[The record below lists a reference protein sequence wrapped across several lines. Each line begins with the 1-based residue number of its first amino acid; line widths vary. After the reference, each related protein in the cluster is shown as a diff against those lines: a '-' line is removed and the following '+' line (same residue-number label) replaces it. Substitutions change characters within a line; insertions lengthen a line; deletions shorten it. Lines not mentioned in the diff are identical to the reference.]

1 MKITFIKTNKGK
13 RLKENEK
20 RFNKSKKA
28 DNEYKVSIDNNHR
41 INISDTKINEKIHE
55 KINEK
60 NNHKSRVENN
70 HKSRVENNHKKNNEK
85 IMEGLKVILKKNQL
99 VLLTLAL
106 MLISAGYM
114 NYNNSSNELDISLA
128 ELGDAKLVSTNI
140 TENGDYIEESNVDE
154 TSASMENEVTTNG
167 NIANQNEVEN
177 SEINKDE
184 ANSSQVNQN
193 EINNIEV
200 SQNDLNNDQINE
212 NKTNQTSNN
221 SASTMTERTS
231 NNTETEDNNYFV
243 QTRLERETMY
253 SQMLETYE
261 KILEKESIPSDQ
273 KSIASNEI
281 KNINNRKNA
290 ISIVENLIKTKGFE
304 EVVILIN
311 DNNIDVVV
319 KNNNNL
325 TTEQVA
331 QITNIVSRELNSK
344 IEDIHISIH
353 K

>member
-28 DNEYKVSIDNNHR
+28 DDEYKVSIENNR
-41 INISDTKINEKIHE
+41 IHISDMKINEKINE
-55 KINEK
+55 KI
-60 NNHKSRVENN
+60 N

-85 IMEGLKVILKKNQL
+85 IMEGLKVIFKKNQL

-106 MLISAGYM
+106 MLITAGYM

-140 TENGDYIEESNVDE
+140 TESGDYINESNVDE
-154 TSASMENEVTTNG
+154 TSVNMENEVSNTTN
-167 NIANQNEVEN
+167 QNKVDN
-177 SEINKDE
+177 SKINKDE
-184 ANSSQVNQN
+184 ANSSQVNQD

-200 SQNDLNNDQINE
+200 SKNDLNKNQENE

-221 SASTMTERTS
+221 SESSVTETTS
-231 NNTETEDNNYFV
+231 NETENENNNYFV

-261 KILEKESIPSDQ
+261 KILEKESVPSDQ

-304 EVVILIN
+304 EAVILIN